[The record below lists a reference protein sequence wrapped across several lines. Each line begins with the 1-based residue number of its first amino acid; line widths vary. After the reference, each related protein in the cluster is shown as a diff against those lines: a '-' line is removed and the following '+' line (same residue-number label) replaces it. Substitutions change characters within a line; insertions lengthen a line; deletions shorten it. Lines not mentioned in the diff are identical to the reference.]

1 LLSNLFLGFPVT
13 TPWPHLHAD
22 DNASSA
28 IIGIHALATMYFGR
42 VHHQKYI
49 TARGQDLYGQAL
61 ISLNHDLQ
69 DTQSGLSLSVVTSA
83 MVLELYEVNH
93 LQCHAR
99 IISC

>member
-1 LLSNLFLGFPVT
+1 
-13 TPWPHLHAD
+13 
-22 DNASSA
+22 
-28 IIGIHALATMYFGR
+28 MYFGR

-49 TARGQDLYGQAL
+49 TVRGQDLYGQAL

-83 MVLELYEVNH
+83 MVLELYEVNY